1 MSKQAFDCSLPD
13 PAPSA
18 AGVETEDDDY
28 ATPDG
33 DDSSPDEHDQP
44 PSKTSK
50 GNGQAPAAKQRGP
63 NCTRE
68 WKLQPITG
76 RTRSAPKSQ
85 ELGFMGWWCAL
96 RIAATRTPESSCKI
110 ACATSWLISVR
121 ARLLTQAGLVMVVRE
136 YQGQVAAAQW
146 RVLSCCQQPKLAV
159 GAQLHQ
165 RRPTDKS
172 IGLIVKE

>member
-1 MSKQAFDCSLPD
+1 MTTMLPLMGMIPLLMSTTNHRPKHRKAM
-13 PAPSA
+13 
-18 AGVETEDDDY
+18 GRHRRRNREDQI
-28 ATPDG
+28 A
-33 DDSSPDEHDQP
+33 H
-44 PSKTSK
+44 
-50 GNGQAPAAKQRGP
+50 GNG
-63 NCTRE
+63 NC
-68 WKLQPITG
+68 
-76 RTRSAPKSQ
+76 SQ
-85 ELGFMGWWCAL
+85 SQDVQEALLNRKNCINGFMSWWCAL

-110 ACATSWLISVR
+110 ACATSWLIRVR